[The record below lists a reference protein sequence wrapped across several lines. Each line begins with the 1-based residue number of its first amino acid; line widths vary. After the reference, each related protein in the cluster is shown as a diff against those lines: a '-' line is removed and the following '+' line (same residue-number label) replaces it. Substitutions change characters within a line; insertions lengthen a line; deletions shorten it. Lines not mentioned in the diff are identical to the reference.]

1 MSALLLIVPLAWA
14 LWPNPQPTE
23 HITLLPNADGR
34 QSAVVVTS
42 ARGETLVDQPYLTAD
57 VYASGKVTAKP
68 AVASTVRIRYD
79 STLAALPAGAVS
91 HSLFFE
97 ASSGQLAPES
107 AARLIA
113 IRADIARRAQPEV
126 WVVGHADRADAP
138 GLNDQL
144 ALSRAVSVARELAG
158 AGVPEERIDV
168 MARGSRDAKGFGGQN
183 RRVDIRV
190 R

>member
-1 MSALLLIVPLAWA
+1 MSALLLIVPIAWA
-14 LWPNPQPTE
+14 LWPAPQPTE

-42 ARGETLVDQPYLTAD
+42 AKGEMLVDRPYLTAD
-57 VYASGKVTAKP
+57 VYASGKVLPTTGA
-68 AVASTVRIRYD
+68 ASTVRIRYG
-79 STLAALPAGAVS
+79 STLDALPAGAVS

-97 ASSGQLAPES
+97 ASSARLAPES
-107 AARLIA
+107 AARMIA
-113 IRADIARRAQPEV
+113 IRSEIAQRAQPEI

-138 GLNDQL
+138 GYNDEL
-144 ALSRAVSVARELAG
+144 ALSRAVTVARELVS
-158 AGVPEERIDV
+158 AGVPEDRIDV
-168 MARGSRDAKGFGGQN
+168 AARGSRDGRGFGAGN

>member
-1 MSALLLIVPLAWA
+1 MSALLLILPLAWA
-14 LWPNPQPTE
+14 LWPDPQPTE

-42 ARGETLVDQPYLTAD
+42 PKGEMLIDQPYLTAD
-57 VYASGKVTAKP
+57 VYASGKVLPKP
-68 AVASTVRIRYD
+68 ASASTVRIRYG
-79 STLAALPAGAVS
+79 STLDALPAGAVS

-97 ASSGQLAPES
+97 PSSGRLAPES

-113 IRADIARRAQPEV
+113 IRAAVAQRAQPEV

-138 GLNDQL
+138 GYNDEL
-144 ALSRAVSVARELAG
+144 ALARAVMVARELVG
-158 AGVPEERIDV
+158 AGVAEERIDV
-168 MARGSRDAKGFGGQN
+168 MARGSRDSKDFGERN